1 MTGRPSVRDP
11 RRSSRGGGYGGPS
24 ARGRA
29 RIIATTRFRTS
40 SGRLGQAL
48 ITSERSPSDDPGAG
62 LGSHGGPRC
71 PNAVESA
78 GAEGATL
85 VTPCRASVSAA
96 SSRFPKPQVGGS
108 TLPGRTTSSERG
120 SAVCPRVKPICS
132 RVRARR
138 SVTPRSWRAGGES
151 PESRPFWSRQD
162 WPLLFSQARNWPR
175 RSCEWFVAESRSE
188 LARRLA
194 FEGEGGHREDA
205 EGEAR
210 MDEA

>member
-1 MTGRPSVRDP
+1 MTERTTARIAS
-11 RRSSRGGGYGGPS
+11 RSGGARCGHARATS
-24 ARGRA
+24 ARPGL
-29 RIIATTRFRTS
+29 S
-40 SGRLGQAL
+40 
-48 ITSERSPSDDPGAG
+48 RSPCTDSHDAALPGDAGESAVGPGA
-62 LGSHGGPRC
+62 
-71 PNAVESA
+71 A
-78 GAEGATL
+78 L
-85 VTPCRASVSAA
+85 VTCVFTGLSEPGL
-96 SSRFPKPQVGGS
+96 RFPKPQVGGS